1 MLAPR
6 SSAEQLGRRLVVIVS
21 HDGFNQ
27 TPNWRSII
35 VVPVSTSVAQARRGA
50 TAIALPQGAGGLP
63 QESTALCHQVT
74 TLDRAKLTAHIGT
87 LTAEQLAQVNAGLR
101 AAMSLV

>member
-6 SSAEQLGRRLVVIVS
+6 SGAEQRQGRRPVVIVS
-21 HDGFNQ
+21 HDGINQ

-50 TAIALPQGAGGLP
+50 TAIALPQGTGGLP
-63 QESTALCHQVT
+63 QESMALCHQMT
-74 TLDRAKLTAHIGT
+74 TLDGARRRVDAGATRAG
-87 LTAEQLAQVNAGLR
+87 
-101 AAMSLV
+101 